1 MSRSLFSTRLGLA
14 ALHLLHRVGVET
26 AELTDTVT
34 AIVLRAEDGYA
45 ARELLSSWQTTAE
58 QNRDLARVLDASG
71 LDESGL
77 SPHLLEQLTHA
88 VTTAAN
94 RLDAAFSSTA
104 AAIQGTK

>member
-71 LDESGL
+71 LTGDTP